1 MRRLDAL
8 IVLDDVFVL
17 EELHHFDF
25 VVQELAEKFV
35 GNVIFRHDF
44 DGDLRLV
51 AVGVS
56 ELKRHVRDVEASL
69 IGRLGKLCKSASKQN
84 YLHFRVASVAD
95 FLDDLE
101 AVTFEERLGSCRLR
115 DFTAGF
121 GFFEKRLGFRL
132 FSCWRASF
140 RES

>member
-25 VVQELAEKFV
+25 VVEELAEEFV

-56 ELKRHVRDVEASL
+56 ELKRHVRDVEASFNGT
-69 IGRLGKLCKSASKQN
+69 IGKVVQVRVGAKLPSLS
-84 YLHFRVASVAD
+84 S
-95 FLDDLE
+95 
-101 AVTFEERLGSCRLR
+101 
-115 DFTAGF
+115 
-121 GFFEKRLGFRL
+121 
-132 FSCWRASF
+132 SF
-140 RES
+140 RRRFS

>member
-25 VVQELAEKFV
+25 VVEELAEEFV

-56 ELKRHVRDVEASL
+56 ELKRHVSDVEASL
-69 IGRLGKLCKSASKQN
+69 MGRLGKLCKCASEQN

-101 AVTFEERLGSCRLR
+101 AVSFEERLAFWWLG
-115 DFTAGF
+115 DFADG
-121 GFFEKRLGFRL
+121 L
-132 FSCWRASF
+132 
-140 RES
+140 